1 MSKRP
6 GLGAGLR
13 EEMKLDSAPPVV
25 APSLLQAK
33 AGRPR
38 VPEGEGRGITRPRS
52 VLATGEQ
59 RKSVTA
65 YFKPGVSKW
74 LRELA
79 AREETTVNALI
90 GEALDLLRRARGE
103 HPFGER

>member
-1 MSKRP
+1 MSKRA

-13 EEMKLDSAPPVV
+13 EEMKLDATPPV
-25 APSLLQAK
+25 ATPSLLK
-33 AGRPR
+33 AAVGRPR
-38 VPEGEGRGITRPRS
+38 GGDGEGRGAPRPRS
-52 VLATGEQ
+52 MLASGEQ
-59 RKSVTA
+59 RKAVTA

-79 AREETTVNALI
+79 AREETTVNALV
-90 GEALDLLRRARGE
+90 GEALDLLRRARNE

>member
-1 MSKRP
+1 MVKKP

-13 EEMKLDSAPPVV
+13 EEMKQESAPPIA
-25 APSLLQAK
+25 APSLLQAPV
-33 AGRPR
+33 GRPR
-38 VPEGEGRGITRPRS
+38 AAKEEGRGAVRPRS

-74 LRELA
+74 LREVA
-79 AREETTVNALI
+79 AREETTVNALV

>member
-13 EEMKLDSAPPVV
+13 EEMKHDSAPLVA
-25 APSLLQAK
+25 APSLLKAP

-38 VPEGEGRGITRPRS
+38 GQQEEGRGAARPRS
-52 VLATGEQ
+52 MLATGEQ

-65 YFKPGVSKW
+65 YFRPGVSKW

-79 AREETTVNALI
+79 AREETTVNALV

>member
-1 MSKRP
+1 MSKRAS
-6 GLGAGLR
+6 LGAGLR
-13 EEMKLDSAPPVV
+13 AEMEQGMPPPVAAASV
-25 APSLLQAK
+25 LQAPS
-33 AGRPR
+33 GRPKAA
-38 VPEGEGRGITRPRS
+38 EGQGRGVVRPRS

-65 YFKPGVSKW
+65 YFRPGVSKW
-74 LRELA
+74 LKETALRED
-79 AREETTVNALI
+79 TTVNALV

>member
-13 EEMKLDSAPPVV
+13 EEMKQESAPPVA
-25 APSLLQAK
+25 APSVLK
-33 AGRPR
+33 AAVGRPR
-38 VPEGEGRGITRPRS
+38 AAEGAGRGGGRPRS
-52 VLATGEQ
+52 VRATGEQ

-65 YFKPGVSKW
+65 YFRPGVSKW

-79 AREETTVNALI
+79 AREETTVNALV